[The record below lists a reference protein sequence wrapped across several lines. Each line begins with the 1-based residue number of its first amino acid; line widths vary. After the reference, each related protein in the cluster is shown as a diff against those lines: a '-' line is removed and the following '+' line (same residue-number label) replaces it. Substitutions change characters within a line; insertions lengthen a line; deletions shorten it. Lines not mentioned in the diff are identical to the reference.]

1 MSRVTAEPVLYEK
14 RGRTAYV
21 TLNRPAALNA
31 LDSRCHLELLEIFE
45 DFRDDPEV
53 WVAILTGAGERAFC
67 AGADL
72 KELASH
78 DGNGG
83 PPSEQP
89 VWGGITRDFEC
100 SKPIIAAVNGLAF
113 GGGTELV
120 LACDIAVAAEHARF
134 GLTEPRVGVVAG
146 AGGLHRLPR
155 QIPLKEAMGMLLT
168 GRRIAAQEA
177 RALGLVNEVVPAAEL
192 MAAAERW
199 AGEILECSPT
209 SVRISKEAVL
219 AGLGHGSVDDAI
231 AADGERLERLFAS
244 EDFKEGPRAFAEK
257 RKPEWKGR

>member
-1 MSRVTAEPVLYEK
+1 MPVSAEPILYEK

-31 LDSRCHLELLEIFE
+31 LDSRCHVKLREVFE

-72 KELASH
+72 KEVASH
-78 DGNGG
+78 GGNGDA
-83 PPSEQP
+83 P

-100 SKPIIAAVNGLAF
+100 SKPIVAAINGLAF

-120 LACDIAVAAEHARF
+120 LASDIAVAAEHAQF

-155 QIPLKEAMGMLLT
+155 QIPLKHAMGMLLT
-168 GRRIAAQEA
+168 GRRIGAHEA
-177 RALGLVNEVVPAAEL
+177 LALGLVNEVVPEPQL
-192 MAAAERW
+192 IAAAERW

-219 AGLGHGSVDDAI
+219 AGLRHGSVDEAI
-231 AADGERLERLFAS
+231 AADRERLTRLLAS
-244 EDFKEGPRAFAEK
+244 EDFKEGPRAFTEK
-257 RKPEWKGR
+257 RRPEWTGG

>member
-1 MSRVTAEPVLYEK
+1 MPRAPGEPIQYEK
-14 RGRTAYV
+14 RDRIAHV

-31 LDSRCHLELLEIFE
+31 LDSRCHFELRAAFE

-72 KELASH
+72 TEVAISG
-78 DGNGG
+78 GNGG
-83 PPSEQP
+83 APA
-89 VWGGITRDFEC
+89 WGGITRDFEC

-120 LACDIAVAAEHARF
+120 LACDVAVAAEHAQF

-155 QIPLKEAMGMLLT
+155 QIPLKHAMGMLLT
-168 GRRIAAQEA
+168 GRRIGAHEA
-177 RALGLVNEVVPAAEL
+177 HGLGLVNEVVPGGEL

-199 AGEILECSPT
+199 AAEILECSPT
-209 SVRISKEAVL
+209 SVRITKEAVL
-219 AGLGHGSVDDAI
+219 AGLSRGSVDDAI
-231 AADGERLERLFAS
+231 AADGERLARLFAS

-257 RKPEWKGR
+257 RKPEWTGK

>member
-1 MSRVTAEPVLYEK
+1 MPVSAEPILYEK

-31 LDSRCHLELLEIFE
+31 LDSRCHVKLREVFE

-72 KELASH
+72 KEVASH
-78 DGNGG
+78 GGNGDA
-83 PPSEQP
+83 P

-100 SKPIIAAVNGLAF
+100 SKPIVAAINGLAF

-120 LACDIAVAAEHARF
+120 LACDVAVAAEHAQF

-155 QIPLKEAMGMLLT
+155 QIPLKHAMGMLLT

-177 RALGLVNEVVPAAEL
+177 HGLGLVNEVVPGGEL

-199 AGEILECSPT
+199 AAEILECSPT
-209 SVRISKEAVL
+209 SVRITKEAVL
-219 AGLGHGSVDDAI
+219 AGLSRGSVDDAI
-231 AADGERLERLFAS
+231 AADAERLARLFAS

-257 RKPEWKGR
+257 RKPEWTGK